1 MCISNVCHIYVTSIK
16 LDTWC
21 DNYPLKI
28 KQNRTMFNH
37 SQDVTLYY
45 NTLKEEVEA
54 CESPERDN
62 IDPCLE
68 MSPLPIPLSIM
79 YFWNIKWIKYRA
91 YNKMVAIYQQMLK

>member
-1 MCISNVCHIYVTSIK
+1 
-16 LDTWC
+16 
-21 DNYPLKI
+21 
-28 KQNRTMFNH
+28 MFNH

-79 YFWNIKWIKYRA
+79 YF
-91 YNKMVAIYQQMLK
+91 